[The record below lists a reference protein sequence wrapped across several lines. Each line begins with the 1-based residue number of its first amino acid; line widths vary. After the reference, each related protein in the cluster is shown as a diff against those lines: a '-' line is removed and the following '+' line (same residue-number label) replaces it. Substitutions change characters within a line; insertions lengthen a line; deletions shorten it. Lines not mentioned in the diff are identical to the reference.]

1 MEIYKYNTLE
11 EAEIALEQVN
21 TYFGLPDGSTLRW
34 TDIEQ
39 YQDFWYLSGDR
50 INEVLG
56 EPIIFEMPE

>member
-21 TYFGLPDGSTLRW
+21 TYFGLPSGNTLRW

-56 EPIIFEMPE
+56 EPTIFEMPE